1 MAIATSL
8 SALVVEDE
16 AVIRMHAGAL
26 LADAG
31 LSPIEAA
38 TADEARRVLDELD
51 GDVALVVADIDLP
64 GEMDGLALA
73 LYVRDRWPGV
83 EVVLASC
90 RLGPASSPPF
100 NALKAFPKPFD
111 ETAMRDH
118 FVGVLARRLARDPPA
133 DFLTAFPSFQPGA
146 PGSLP

>member
-1 MAIATSL
+1 MTLAASP

-31 LSPIEAA
+31 LQAIEAA
-38 TADEARRVLDELD
+38 TGDEARRMLDALD

-64 GEMDGLALA
+64 GQMDGLGLA
-73 LYVRDRWPGV
+73 RYVRDRWPGV
-83 EVVLASC
+83 EVVIASC
-90 RLGPASSPPF
+90 RVTSASSGP
-100 NALKAFPKPFD
+100 LGDVKVFPKPFD

-118 FVGVLARRLARDPPA
+118 FAQVCARRKAVA
-133 DFLTAFPSFQPGA
+133 A
-146 PGSLP
+146 